1 MRVRGAILAGVPA
14 SSNVVAGLTRG
25 GAILRLLCCS
35 SCSSLLALAACSP
48 GATEAA
54 PVTFGSIPSEPTGAG
69 AVSDSVFGLDQS
81 QEGVVNTSNL
91 RAGDGGL
98 AWCTSPSP
106 EQLSVATDLSPNT
119 TLRLYSGGCIPSD
132 GYYRAC
138 NDAGLPIYAPTCD
151 ATNSGKR
158 IEITTSGHPVVA
170 MRADSLDIVRGP
182 GPNGTWAVG
191 PFDSGDPRQ
200 HRDERTPLHARRR
213 SRAQA
218 GRVARPSRRL
228 RGGRSQSP
236 ERFVHVLAEGRVRR
250 VARVRDRPVGGITVG
265 NSHLRD
271 REGPLPRSLVALA
284 RRDGRAQKRCFR
296 LPEGSDPHCGPYL
309 YARARLRR
317 RREARDEGIRRTGLG
332 TWDGALSC
340 VAWRTPK
347 ATLRNPARSGGR
359 GAEATGVQGGRA
371 TTLRELG
378 DRALPASPRHHHLL
392 HPQRRRR
399 RRGAK
404 IEVAPHS
411 IDSLPE
417 LIHVERN
424 RNLAHWVRE
433 LPTLDPEA

>member
-1 MRVRGAILAGVPA
+1 M
-14 SSNVVAGLTRG
+14 
-25 GAILRLLCCS
+25 
-35 SCSSLLALAACSP
+35 ALAACSP

-191 PFDSGDPRQ
+191 PSTRAILVSIGTKERRSTHVAAVELKPDEWHDPADDFAEVVPNLQSGSFTFWRKAVCVESLGCAIARWEASRSGIRISGTEKDLYLEASSRLHAEMGELRSAASVCPREAILTAARIYTLARVSGD
-200 HRDERTPLHARRR
+200 DEK
-213 SRAQA
+213 RAMKEFD
-218 GRVARPSRRL
+218 G
-228 RGGRSQSP
+228 
-236 ERFVHVLAEGRVRR
+236 
-250 VARVRDRPVGGITVG
+250 
-265 NSHLRD
+265 
-271 REGPLPRSLVALA
+271 LV
-284 RRDGRAQKRCFR
+284 
-296 LPEGSDPHCGPYL
+296 S
-309 YARARLRR
+309 
-317 RREARDEGIRRTGLG
+317 GLG
-332 TWDGALSC
+332 M
-340 VAWRTPK
+340 
-347 ATLRNPARSGGR
+347 GR
-359 GAEATGVQGGRA
+359 C
-371 TTLRELG
+371 
-378 DRALPASPRHHHLL
+378 PASPGGRPKPLSVIRRDLAAGVRKLL
-392 HPQRRRR
+392 ASKGGGRQR
-399 RRGAK
+399 
-404 IEVAPHS
+404 
-411 IDSLPE
+411 
-417 LIHVERN
+417 
-424 RNLAHWVRE
+424 
-433 LPTLDPEA
+433 